1 MRLGEFGMNI
11 KRLYG
16 SVLKLLEDAFG
27 ADFAKQFDS
36 QFRFQRKLNLKN
48 PKTLAD
54 KVSYLELHKPSP
66 LASFCSDK
74 YAVRTYVADKGLDDI
89 LIPTVGGPWTEAEE
103 VDFCALPDR
112 FVLKATHGCKM
123 NYIVPDKK
131 KLDEG
136 ACRKEMERWM
146 DTTYG
151 VYSMEPHYR
160 SIPHRIYCEQFLEE
174 ASKLM
179 DYKIHCFNGRP
190 EFIMVSSDRR
200 NNGDKAMHVT
210 QELYDI
216 NWKPIFEVKRS
227 GFEIPGDG
235 KKPVPEHL
243 DEMLRVARIL
253 SEGIDFVRIDLYDL
267 KGRVYFGE
275 MTFSPACGIFP
286 YMTDQFISEMGGRLK
301 I

>member
-1 MRLGEFGMNI
+1 
-11 KRLYG
+11 
-16 SVLKLLEDAFG
+16 
-27 ADFAKQFDS
+27 
-36 QFRFQRKLNLKN
+36 
-48 PKTLAD
+48 
-54 KVSYLELHKPSP
+54 
-66 LASFCSDK
+66 
-74 YAVRTYVADKGLDDI
+74 
-89 LIPTVGGPWTEAEE
+89 
-103 VDFCALPDR
+103 
-112 FVLKATHGCKM
+112 
-123 NYIVPDKK
+123 
-131 KLDEG
+131 
-136 ACRKEMERWM
+136 
-146 DTTYG
+146 
-151 VYSMEPHYR
+151 
-160 SIPHRIYCEQFLEE
+160 
-174 ASKLM
+174 M